1 MSINPSF
8 IALRYQLVVQ
18 VDVGTTPQAG
28 LLPSTS
34 SSSIKLE
41 NLASNQI
48 LVDVRVEDVNDNELR
63 FVDASTGNRVDGL
76 ICGVAPTTSVGDVV
90 LKAVAVDD
98 DEGLNAVVKYEIV
111 QGDADADK
119 FVVDETN
126 GIVRWVGG

>member
-1 MSINPSF
+1 MF
-8 IALRYQLVVQ
+8 RYRLVVQ
-18 VDVGTTPQAG
+18 VDVGTTPQAS
-28 LLPSTS
+28 LLPSS
-34 SSSIKLE
+34 SSSTASTDPE

-48 LVDVRVEDVNDNELR
+48 LVDVRVKDVNDNAPR

-76 ICGVAPTTSVGDVV
+76 IGGVAPTTSVGDIV

-119 FVVDETN
+119 FVVDEIN
-126 GIVRWVGG
+126 GIVRWVGGR